1 MEFDDD
7 IPQLAMNGQNWS
19 TWHKKVENV
28 IKEADLHSYLDS
40 TVSEPNRQLEATAKL
55 ILASGIPDSIF
66 GSLLYLETAHDYY
79 KYLTNRFDKSTVQ
92 PLQEQLRKPEG
103 CRDAEPQVAA
113 RTRKTLDGACRKC
126 SECGH
131 KARECRTVSTPHC

>member
-7 IPQLAMNGQNWS
+7 IPQLATDGQNWS
-19 TWHKKVENV
+19 TWHEKVENV

-79 KYLTNRFDKSTVQ
+79 KYLTNLQCNHYKNDYESSKDVVTQSHKWLCAHEKPWHSLSEVRRVWPQGAQMWKSRSRV
-92 PLQEQLRKPEG
+92 RI
-103 CRDAEPQVAA
+103 
-113 RTRKTLDGACRKC
+113 
-126 SECGH
+126 S
-131 KARECRTVSTPHC
+131 